1 MEALLRRIFNDYI
14 EDNPLSHEQIDLLWS
29 MFDDLYIEYSISEGI
44 LTDSEIKSE
53 VVEILDSK
61 LFNLDI
67 EEL

>member
-1 MEALLRRIFNDYI
+1 MEALIRRIFNDYI

-61 LFNLDI
+61 LFNLDT

>member
-1 MEALLRRIFNDYI
+1 MDALLRRIFNDYI

-29 MFDDLYIEYSISEGI
+29 MFDDLYIDYSISEGI